1 MGRGTSFLFRS
12 RQRAQEPTPAR
23 ARRISG
29 GPQSRPGAIPGDR
42 ESLEDAASPNNCSS
56 SWLRRLIAD
65 RRGMMLVELAIAVPF
80 VAALALGAA
89 EVGRYLLLNQKLE
102 SATAQLADIFTREET
117 LSVAQLDGLFAAV
130 GNIVTPFEFA
140 TRGVAIIAA
149 VGIENEGDDPLV
161 FWQASGAGGL
171 AVASEIGAENGPAT
185 LPAGLTTRPE
195 QTLVIAELYYDY
207 EPILQGLIPGT
218 RLRKT
223 AFYRPRLGLLDSL
236 G

>member
-117 LSVAQLDGLFAAV
+117 LSVAQHDRTSFLFRAA
-130 GNIVTPFEFA
+130 
-140 TRGVAIIAA
+140 RRIAA
-149 VGIENEGDDPLV
+149 VGIPGDDRGTRPAGRVLQPRPRCRDHRGSTVGIDPGCRIENEGGD
-161 FWQASGAGGL
+161 
-171 AVASEIGAENGPAT
+171 
-185 LPAGLTTRPE
+185 
-195 QTLVIAELYYDY
+195 
-207 EPILQGLIPGT
+207 
-218 RLRKT
+218 LR
-223 AFYRPRLGLLDSL
+223 
-236 G
+236 